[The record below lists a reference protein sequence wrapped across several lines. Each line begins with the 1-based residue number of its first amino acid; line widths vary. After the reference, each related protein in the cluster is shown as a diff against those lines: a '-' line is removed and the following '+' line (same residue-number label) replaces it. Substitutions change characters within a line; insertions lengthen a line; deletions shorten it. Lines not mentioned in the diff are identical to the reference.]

1 MPVRGIGDQDA
12 YNVLHRRQTRY
23 DKEMVIPRDAPI
35 LTTAAM
41 RAAEAACVEAGT
53 SLSELMDR
61 AGAAVADTAW
71 RMAAGGPVLILCGPG
86 NNGGDGYVAARLLA
100 ERGAAVRVAALAEPA
115 TDLGRAARALWGGPV
130 EALTGDTGPAP
141 LIVDALFGVGLTR
154 PIGGDLAAILR
165 RFAGRRVLAVDVP
178 SGVDGDGVHDW
189 TPPLSA
195 DVTLALGALKPAHML
210 LPAAP
215 HCGRVLLAAIG
226 IAATRAMR
234 SAALPLIVA
243 PGATAHKFNRGMVLV
258 RSGPMSGAARLTA
271 AAALRSGAGYVV
283 LSGADDAPF
292 DAIIAEEAA
301 RYGERLGDARVG
313 AVIVGP
319 GYPGGEGLDRDVAA
333 ALDGGKPLVL
343 DAAAIAAALPRLRAS
358 RGVVP
363 AILTPHEGEF
373 TRAFP
378 GLAGSKIDRA
388 KAAAADAGA
397 VLIYKGADTVI
408 AAPDGRVVAAWPGS
422 PWLAT
427 AGTGDVLAGA
437 CGAMLARG
445 GDAFDAAVS
454 AVGWHIAR
462 AQAIGPGLVA
472 DDLAADD
479 LAKD

>member
-1 MPVRGIGDQDA
+1 MSVPT
-12 YNVLHRRQTRY
+12 NT
-23 DKEMVIPRDAPI
+23 PI

-41 RAAEAACVEAGT
+41 RAAEADCAASGT
-53 SLSELMDR
+53 TLAELMDR
-61 AGAAVADTAW
+61 AGAAVADIAW

-100 ERGAAVRVAALAEPA
+100 ERGAAVRVAALAEPT
-115 TDLGRAARALWGGPV
+115 TDLARAARALWKGPLEV
-130 EALTGDTGPAP
+130 LSGETAAAP

-154 PIGGDLAAILR
+154 PIGDDLAATLR
-165 RFAGRRVLAVDVP
+165 GFVGRRVLAVDVP
-178 SGVDGDGVHDW
+178 SGVEGDGVHDW
-189 TPPLSA
+189 APPLPA
-195 DVTLALGALKPAHML
+195 DVTLALGALKPAHVL

-215 HCGRVLLAAIG
+215 SCGRVLLAQIG
-226 IAATRAMR
+226 IAADRAVR
-234 SAALPLIVA
+234 SAPPPSAAVPDA
-243 PGATAHKFNRGMVLV
+243 AAHKFNRGMVLV
-258 RSGPMSGAARLTA
+258 RSGPMPGAARLTA

-283 LSGADDAPF
+283 LSGAAAAPF
-292 DAIIAEEAA
+292 DAIIAEEAV
-301 RYGERLGDARVG
+301 RYAERLGDARVG

-319 GYPGGEGLDRDVAA
+319 GFPAGAALDQDVAA
-333 ALDGGKPLVL
+333 ALDSGKPLVL
-343 DAAAIAAALPRLRAS
+343 DAAAIASALPRLRAS
-358 RGVVP
+358 QGTVS

-373 TRAFP
+373 AKAFP

-437 CGAMLARG
+437 CGAMLACG
-445 GDAFDAAVS
+445 GDAFDAAVA

-462 AQAIGPGLVA
+462 AKAIGPGLVA
-472 DDLAADD
+472 DDLTADD
-479 LAKD
+479 LVKD